1 MSGVAAARAEG
12 RFRIVRWGLGL
23 MALVPPIMA
32 VTDQQPTW
40 LDRPLYDL
48 LVRDILPMGK
58 VDDSVVFIDIDD
70 KSLEDLNQRWP
81 IPRQMW
87 ARLVRQTAQFQPA
100 AIALDAFFP
109 ERADKPDVELAL
121 ETADRIRDDALDATP
136 EGKAL
141 ADDLDRQAQLRDA
154 DLQLT
159 QAVAEAGNVVLG
171 IADSGHTSGVGE
183 SGKVTGLP
191 QILGVP
197 KALVPSLAY
206 ASPRGNLPELT
217 MAARSQAGLHVPY
230 SEDGVMRRYGYV
242 ARADGQHVPS
252 LALAAVQVAYP
263 KRAGALGAA
272 SVAID
277 DGLPLLRWFD
287 VNKVPRVRLSDIL
300 DAKPDDAAL
309 RAALKG
315 RIVFVGVS
323 AAGASDRRPTPLRS
337 DLPGTYVHIVATHNL
352 LHGDLVSSKSP
363 YSFGLTALASL
374 LALILYLSWR
384 KMVSSSAV
392 VLTAAG
398 LMGIWC
404 VVGFFGL
411 DQGTWLPIAPVLLA
425 TVVPMG
431 GELVLRATAAEE
443 SRQQIREAFQFY
455 LSPAVVE
462 ELVNDPDKLRLGG
475 SRREISAF
483 FSDIA
488 GFTTISEQL
497 DPADLTA
504 LLNEYLGAMTEIV
517 LEEGGTVDKYI
528 GDAIVAMFGAPLDQP
543 DHAVRACRAA
553 LRCSRRLDELR
564 PTWVARGWPE
574 VHARIGV
581 NSGVALV
588 GNMGSSKR
596 FDYTMLGDTVNLA
609 ARLEGANKA
618 YGTKLMIGPT
628 TSELARDAI
637 ALRELDLVRVKGKLN
652 GVAIFEPLGLRGEVS
667 AEVDHRVRMFAD
679 GLRAYRALRWED
691 ARACFE
697 GAAQAGDPPAK
708 VFLKRLE
715 TLVHDPPGPDWD
727 GAYEMTEK

>member
-1 MSGVAAARAEG
+1 MSGVATTRAEG

-23 MALVPPIMA
+23 MALVPPFMA
-32 VTDQQPTW
+32 FSDQQPTW

-48 LVRDILPMGK
+48 LVREVLPKGQH
-58 VDDSVVFIDIDD
+58 DDSVVFIDIDD
-70 KSLEDLNQRWP
+70 VSLQDLNQRWP
-81 IPRQMW
+81 IPRLMW

-109 ERADKPDVELAL
+109 ERADKSDVELAL

-136 EGKAL
+136 EGKSIAE
-141 ADDLDRQAQLRDA
+141 DLDRQAQLRDA

-159 QAVAEAGNVVLG
+159 QAIAEAGNVILG
-171 IADSGHTSGVGE
+171 VADGGHTAGVGE
-183 SGKVTGLP
+183 YGKMTGLP
-191 QILGVP
+191 RVPGVP
-197 KALVPSLAY
+197 STLTPSLSY
-206 ASPRGNLPELT
+206 ATPRGSFKELS
-217 MAARSQAGLHVPY
+217 MASRAQAGLHVPY
-230 SEDGVMRRYGYV
+230 SEDGVMRSYGFV
-242 ARADGQHVPS
+242 ARADNQHVPS

-263 KRAGALGAA
+263 TRAAALGAA
-272 SVAID
+272 SVAVD
-277 DGLPLLRWFD
+277 AGLPLLRWFD
-287 VNKVPRVRLSDIL
+287 VSKVPRVRLSDIL
-300 DAKPDDAAL
+300 DAKPDDSAL

-323 AAGASDRRPTPLRS
+323 AVGASDRQPTPLRS
-337 DLPGTYVHIVATHNL
+337 DLPGTYVHIVATQNL
-352 LHGDLVSSKSP
+352 LHGDLVSSKSTV
-363 YSFGLTALASL
+363 S
-374 LALILYLSWR
+374 LALTSLAALIALLLYLAWR
-384 KMVSSSAV
+384 KMISSSAV
-392 VLTAAG
+392 VLTATG
-398 LMGIWC
+398 LMAIWC
-404 VVGFFGL
+404 IVGFIGL

-425 TVVPMG
+425 IVVPMG
-431 GELVLRATAAEE
+431 GELVLRATTAEE

-455 LSPAVVE
+455 LSPTVVE

-475 SRREISAF
+475 SRREVSAF

-543 DHAVRACRAA
+543 DHAVRAVRSA

-618 YGTKLMIGPT
+618 YGTKLMIGAT
-628 TSELARDAI
+628 TAELARESI
-637 ALRELDLVRVKGKLN
+637 ALRELDLVRVKGKQH
-652 GVAIFEPLGLRGEVS
+652 GVAIFEPLGLRGEID
-667 AEVDHRVRMFAD
+667 AATDRRVKMFAD
-679 GLRAYRALRWED
+679 GLRAYRDRRWED
-691 ARACFE
+691 ARACLE
-697 GAAQAGDPPAK
+697 GAAQAGDLPAK
-708 VFLKRLE
+708 VFLKRVEILLKE
-715 TLVHDPPGPDWD
+715 PPGPDWD
-727 GAYEMTEK
+727 GTYEMTEK